1 MTRIVKKS
9 KKTKHNVLVVVR
21 SEFIQ
26 HVVLAASEGEVHER
40 IDRAYGGQA
49 TVYSIKRFGQVRD
62 TGYEPVIWNE

>member
-1 MTRIVKKS
+1 MTKVVHKS

-21 SEFIQ
+21 NEFIQ

-40 IDRAYGGQA
+40 IDRAYGGRA
-49 TVYSIKRFGQVRD
+49 IVYSIKRFGRD